1 MLQMPFGSLSVQ
13 GKAVGIRSVQD
24 IRAEKQE
31 LRTLNL
37 RKRAEIDACFRLECD
52 KKIEELLLKSASYR
66 YTKKSCFTL
75 LQKGSRTR

>member
-37 RKRAEIDACFRLECD
+37 RKRAEIDACFIL
-52 KKIEELLLKSASYR
+52 
-66 YTKKSCFTL
+66 
-75 LQKGSRTR
+75 